1 MRDAV
6 ALAAA
11 LRSGE
16 TTSRAVV
23 EECLAT
29 TDRLEGD
36 LHAFLART
44 PERALARA
52 DAVDARLARGEELPA
67 VAGLPVAV
75 KDVLSTRGVP
85 TTCGSRMLETYVPPF
100 DATVWARLDEAGV
113 PLLGKTN
120 CDEFAMGSSN
130 ENSAFGPVANPWD
143 LARVPGGSSGG
154 SAAAVAAGEA
164 IWSLGTDT
172 GGSVRQP
179 AALCGV
185 VGLKP
190 TYGRLSRSGLIA
202 FASSLDTVGTF
213 TRSVRDA
220 ALLLAAMAGHDP
232 LDATSLDA
240 PTTDLVAGIDRGVA
254 GMRIGVVREASG
266 EGVEPGVRD
275 AVRASLDRLTALG
288 ATVDEVS
295 LPHAE
300 YALSAYYL
308 IAPSEAS
315 SNLARFDGVRYG
327 LRVDGTDS
335 VDMMT
340 RTRGAGFGP
349 EVKRRIMLGT
359 YALSAGYYEAYYG
372 QAQKVRTLI
381 IRDYEQAF
389 ERFDV
394 LVSPTSPSTAFRI
407 GERADDPLAMY
418 LSDVFTI
425 PANLAGVPAISVPC
439 GFDAA
444 GLPVGLQFTAPL
456 LREDVVLRAAAAL
469 EADLALD
476 LRPPLLRALGA

>member
-52 DAVDARLARGEELPA
+52 DAVDDRLARGEELPA

>member
-1 MRDAV
+1 M
-6 ALAAA
+6 LS
-11 LRSGE
+11 RS
-16 TTSRAVV
+16 
-23 EECLAT
+23 
-29 TDRLEGD
+29 DRLEGD

-44 PERALARA
+44 PDRALARA
-52 DAVDARLARGEELPA
+52 DDVDARLARGEDLPG
-67 VAGLPVAV
+67 VAGIPLAV
-75 KDVLSTRGVP
+75 KDVLSTRGVA
-85 TTCGSRMLETYVPPF
+85 TTCGSRMLEAYVPPY
-100 DATVWARLDEAGV
+100 DATVWGRLDAAGT

-164 IWSLGTDT
+164 VWSLGTDT

-220 ALLLAAMAGHDP
+220 ALLLGAMAGRDP
-232 LDATSLDA
+232 LDATSLES
-240 PTTDLVAGIDRGVA
+240 PSTDFLTGIDGGVA
-254 GMRIGVVREASG
+254 GMRVGVVREASG

-288 ATVDEVS
+288 AAVDEVS
-295 LPHAE
+295 LPHAD

-335 VDMMT
+335 IDMMT
-340 RTRGAGFGP
+340 RTRGAGFGA

-372 QAQKVRTLI
+372 QAQKVRTD
-381 IRDYEQAF
+381 RK
-389 ERFDV
+389 
-394 LVSPTSPSTAFRI
+394 STR
-407 GERADDPLAMY
+407 LN
-418 LSDVFTI
+418 S
-425 PANLAGVPAISVPC
+425 SH
-439 GFDAA
+439 
-444 GLPVGLQFTAPL
+444 
-456 LREDVVLRAAAAL
+456 
-469 EADLALD
+469 
-476 LRPPLLRALGA
+476 